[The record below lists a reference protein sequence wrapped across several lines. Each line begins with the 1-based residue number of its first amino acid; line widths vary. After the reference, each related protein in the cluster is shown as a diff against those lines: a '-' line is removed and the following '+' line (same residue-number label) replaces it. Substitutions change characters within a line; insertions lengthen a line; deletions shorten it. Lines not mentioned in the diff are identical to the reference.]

1 MLIRRG
7 GGAFLHGGGFF
18 RLTIWGICLGN
29 ENAPPASVPTARGGL
44 VLDVGVFD
52 VVGFG
57 VVLGVGVR
65 EDAEGEGGAV
75 VEGSITDFGDTVES
89 ADGFEGDAVIERKIS
104 NICYAINFSNTC

>member
-18 RLTIWGICLGN
+18 RLTIWGICIGI

-52 VVGFG
+52 VVFFG
-57 VVLGVGVR
+57 VLLGVGV
-65 EDAEGEGGAV
+65 GQ
-75 VEGSITDFGDTVES
+75 DTN
-89 ADGFEGDAVIERKIS
+89 G
-104 NICYAINFSNTC
+104 